1 MEHGLEPVI
10 WLGRSSRAA
19 VSYWYTA
26 GWRLSRLVKVA
37 CRITMIE
44 VPDGTHCGNRARSV
58 GTPLDSP
65 MIETIALTKRYRH
78 LTALDSVDLKIPYG
92 AIGLLGANGAGK
104 TTLIRLL
111 LGLTQPDSGTAAVL
125 GLDTCRNPI
134 RVREQVGF
142 MPESDCLPKDTTAAD
157 LVAHMAEVSG
167 LPSRVA
173 RQRAADVL
181 YQVGLDEE
189 RYRLIKGF
197 STGMKQRVKLA
208 QAIVHGPSLVFLDE
222 PTNGLDPRGSDDMLE
237 LIARIHRDLG
247 IAVMISSHILEDIER
262 VCSYAV
268 ILDGGHLVL
277 AQELGVG
284 GNSRSEIVLEV
295 YPEAELLADRLE
307 QAGLNVTRLES
318 SAVYGE
324 LVISPE
330 SDLAY
335 DLIRDTVA
343 DLDLGLRSLR
353 PRLSS
358 LEDLYIDRVGS
369 GNRPADGDVGQRG
382 SRDVG
387 NEH

>member
-1 MEHGLEPVI
+1 
-10 WLGRSSRAA
+10 
-19 VSYWYTA
+19 
-26 GWRLSRLVKVA
+26 
-37 CRITMIE
+37 MIE
-44 VPDGTHCGNRARSV
+44 VPDGIQRDNRGRST

-65 MIETIALTKRYRH
+65 MIETIALSKRYRQ
-78 LTALDSVDLKIPYG
+78 LTALDSVDLTIPHG

-111 LGLTQPDSGTAAVL
+111 LGLSQPDSGTATVL
-125 GLDTCRNPI
+125 GLDASRSPI

-167 LPSRVA
+167 MPSRVA

-189 RYRLIKGF
+189 RYRLIKSF

-208 QAIVHGPSLVFLDE
+208 QAIVHSPNLVFLDE
-222 PTNGLDPRGSDDMLE
+222 PTNGLDPRGRDDMLE

-268 ILDGGHLVL
+268 ILDGGRLVL

-284 GNSRSEIVLEV
+284 SNSRSEIVLEV
-295 YPEAELLADRLE
+295 YPEAELLAARLKH
-307 QAGLNVTRLES
+307 AGLNVKRLDS
-318 SAVYGE
+318 NAVYGE
-324 LVISPE
+324 LLISPE
-330 SDLAY
+330 TDLAY

-343 DLDLGLRSLR
+343 DLNLGIRSLR

-358 LEDLYIDRVGS
+358 LEDLYIDRVGN
-369 GNRPADGDVGQRG
+369 GNRLANGDVGQRD
-382 SRDVG
+382 SQDAVDA
-387 NEH
+387 N